1 MESGQLGGAELGCPG
16 GPALT
21 ANKRARGG
29 LLGKTGLGTT
39 MHAIHRFP
47 HQGWI
52 VGTVADPGQQTVCHL
67 EHSAL
72 RYGSSSCL
80 GVGGW

>member
-47 HQGWI
+47 SHPLT
-52 VGTVADPGQQTVCHL
+52 VETVADPGQKPFVIW
-67 EHSAL
+67 SAL
-72 RYGSSSCL
+72 R
-80 GVGGW
+80 